1 MDWGCLMKHVIDIET
16 DHLNAKKI
24 WVVCSKTIGK
34 NEVHVH
40 KTKEEF
46 LSHGFDFD
54 NDVFIGHNAVE
65 FDFPVLKRLWN
76 VDIKKVEDTLIMS
89 RLFVPDREGGHS
101 LESWGCKLGISKLKF
116 IDFEKLSEKMIE
128 YCKRDVEI
136 TYKIYS
142 ILIQEGKDF
151 SQQSIDLEHEIADII
166 SRQSKYG
173 FYLNKQKTFELINK
187 TQSKANEIECN
198 ITKYFPPKVKV
209 IRNDLPKYTKKGVMS
224 KVGLNGFDYKDVA
237 GPFWKIEFQPFNIA
251 SHKQIVERMNESGW
265 KPIDLTPKGSPKVNE
280 TNLATLPETA
290 PESVRKLSEWKMLTN
305 RWKTAE
311 SWIDALGDDGRVHG
325 KVFTLGAVTGRMTH
339 NDPNMANVV
348 AVDKPYGKES
358 RDCWS
363 SPNESFRIVGMDAQ
377 GLELRMLAHYMN
389 DADYTKEVL
398 SGDPHNVTMQALG
411 IDDRKLAKTFFY
423 AFVYGASPT
432 KLGSILGVS
441 PVQGKI
447 LKDQF
452 LKNVPSLGALLS
464 KVEDAASRGYIRG
477 LDGRRLYVR
486 HAHAALNTLL
496 QGGGSI
502 VCKQWSVNMDRSIRS
517 EKLKA
522 NLVNT
527 VHDEL
532 QYESHADDAKRLVE
546 LSSLTIKEA
555 GRMLNLRL
563 PMDAEAKIG
572 MSWAD
577 TH

>member
-1 MDWGCLMKHVIDIET
+1 MKHVIDIET

-24 WVVCSKTIGK
+24 WVVCSKTLGEDTI
-34 NEVHVH
+34 HVH

-46 LSHGFDFD
+46 TSHGFDFD
-54 NDVFIGHNAVE
+54 NDVFIGHNAVD
-65 FDFPVLKRLWN
+65 FDFPILKRLWN
-76 VDIKKVEDTLIMS
+76 VVIKNVEDTLIMS
-89 RLFVPDREGGHS
+89 RLFIPDREGGHS
-101 LESWGCKLGISKLKF
+101 LESWGCKLGVNKLKF
-116 IDFEKLSEKMIE
+116 LDFEQLSEKMIE

-136 TYKIYS
+136 TSKIYS
-142 ILIQEGKDF
+142 ILIEEGLDF
-151 SQQSIDLEHEIADII
+151 SKKSIELEHKIANII

-173 FYLNKQKTFELINK
+173 FYLNKTKTFELINK
-187 TQSKANEIECN
+187 TQSKANEIEDN
-198 ITKYFPPKVKV
+198 ITKYFPPKVVVLRK
-209 IRNDLPKYTKKGVMS
+209 DLPRYTKSGTIS
-224 KVGLNGFDYKDVA
+224 KVGLNGFDYNSIL

-280 TNLATLPETA
+280 TNLATLPITA
-290 PESVRKLSEWKMLTN
+290 PEPARKLSEWKMLTN

-311 SWIDALGDDGRVHG
+311 SWIDSLDNDGRVHG

-339 NDPNMANVV
+339 NNPNMANVV
-348 AVDKPYGKES
+348 SVDKPYGKES

-363 SPNESFRIVGMDAQ
+363 SPNDSFRIVGMDAQ

-389 DADYTKEVL
+389 DPNYTKEVL
-398 SGDPHNVTMQALG
+398 SGDPHSVTMKALK
-411 IDDRKLAKTFFY
+411 IKDRKLAKTFFY
-423 AFVYGASPT
+423 AFLYGASPT

-447 LKDQF
+447 FKDQF
-452 LKNVPSLGALLS
+452 LKNVPSLGTLLS

-477 LDGRRLYVR
+477 LDRRRLYVR

-496 QGGGSI
+496 QGAGSI
-502 VCKQWSVNMDRSIRS
+502 VCKQWSINMDRKIQS
-517 EKLKA
+517 EGLKA

-532 QYESHADDAKRLVE
+532 QYESHMDDAERLVE

-555 GRMLNLRL
+555 GCMLKLRL
-563 PMDAEAKIG
+563 PMDSEAKIG